1 METEATVL
9 VVDDEEV
16 IRDSCRQV
24 LQKAGYA
31 VVTTGDGFG
40 ALRAVSQHT
49 LDVVLLDLRMPG
61 INGTELLQRLR
72 CQHPEL
78 EVVVITGYSSVGSAV
93 ECMRLG
99 AYDYLPK
106 PFDTDALRLVVAR
119 AVEKR
124 RLARENQALRRRLG
138 ELPLSEV
145 LLGTSAAI
153 RGVRELIE
161 RVAPSDATVLV
172 LGESGTGKELVARA
186 IHRGSPRR
194 EHPFVAVDC
203 GALVETLCES
213 ELFGH
218 VRGAFTGAVV
228 SRAGRFEQAGGGTAF
243 LDEVGNV
250 GPAVQG
256 KLLRV
261 LQEKEITRVGGQEPI
276 RVDVRIIA
284 ATNQDL
290 PALMADGRFR
300 EDLYYRLSVVTI
312 EVPPL
317 RSRREDIPVL
327 TEGLLLRLAQR
338 KALAPR
344 RLAPP
349 ALHALQAHD
358 WPGNVRELE
367 NTLERALVL
376 AQNDEIRAEDL
387 YFPARSGG
395 SPQPPPSGDLSLAA
409 LEEQQI
415 RRVLEMAGWRLGQAA
430 DLLGID
436 RKTLWRKIK
445 SYGLR

>member
-1 METEATVL
+1 VEVEATVL

-16 IRDSCRQV
+16 IRDSCRQA
-24 LQKAGYA
+24 LQKVGFR
-31 VVTTGDGFG
+31 VVTAGDGFG

-49 LDVVLLDLRMPG
+49 PDVVLLDLKMPG
-61 INGTELLQRLR
+61 IDGTDLLQRLR

-78 EVVVITGYSSVGSAV
+78 EVVIITGYSSVGSAV

-106 PFDTDALRLVVAR
+106 PFDTDALRLVVGR

-124 RLARENQALRRRLG
+124 RLARENQVLRRRLG

-145 LLGTSAAI
+145 LLGASASISA
-153 RGVRELIE
+153 VRELIE

-186 IHRGSPRR
+186 IHRGSSRR

-218 VRGAFTGAVV
+218 ARGAFTGAVA
-228 SRAGRFEQAGGGTAF
+228 SRVGRFEQASGGTAF

-250 GPAVQG
+250 GPGVQG

-276 RVDVRIIA
+276 RIDVRIIA

-317 RSRREDIPVL
+317 RAHREDISLL
-327 TEGLLLRLAQR
+327 TEGLLLRLARR

-344 RLAPP
+344 RLAPS

-376 AQNDEIRAEDL
+376 AQGEEIRAEDL
-387 YFPARSGG
+387 YFAARPG
-395 SPQPPPSGDLSLAA
+395 SAPQPPPSGDLSLAA

-415 RRVLEMAGWRLGQAA
+415 RRVLDIAGWRLGQAA